1 MSQLA
6 IDKDTAM
13 KYNDF
18 MRPNWTN
25 YFLGLAKVVSQ
36 RSHDIHTQH
45 GCIIT
50 DQQNRILGVGY
61 NGFPKGMD
69 DSVLPKKRPEKYDWM
84 IHAERNALSNC
95 VIRPDN
101 GIAYVTG
108 QCCNDCIMALWQE
121 GVTKAVMGDCHGTQL
136 FDEKEKIKFEFFVK
150 QTGMTIVKAKYDLT
164 WIEQMLNNIS

>member
-1 MSQLA
+1 MISH
-6 IDKDTAM
+6 
-13 KYNDF
+13 Y
-18 MRPNWTN
+18 RPGWTD

-45 GCIIT
+45 GCVIT
-50 DQQNRILGVGY
+50 DQQHRILGVGY

-69 DSVLPKKRPEKYDWM
+69 DSTLPTSRPEKYHWM

-108 QCCNDCIMALWQE
+108 QSCNDCIMALWQE
-121 GVTKAVMGDCHGTQL
+121 GITEVIMADSHGTKL
-136 FDEKEKIKFEFFVK
+136 FDLEEKKRFDLFVQ
-150 QTGMTIVKAKYDLT
+150 QTGIKVVKHTPNLS
-164 WIEQMLNNIS
+164 WIKNLEI